1 MAKILTRNGS
11 IADNYSDED
20 IGAINISMALTKID
34 HWRCPLQQADISLY
48 NEILDAITD
57 CASDY
62 EIDADSIDVEDVIWA

>member
-1 MAKILTRNGS
+1 MTKDMKIVVDYCAENIS
-11 IADNYSDED
+11 EWD
-20 IGAINISMALTKID
+20 IRVSMALTKID